1 MRKYDKDILI
11 LIPTLNEVK
20 SIFTLISDIFIHFP
34 EIHILVVD
42 DGSND
47 GTINLLS
54 KSQILH
60 KNLIIIN
67 RGKKLGLGS
76 AYRSGFNYAITHNYD
91 FIIQMDGD
99 GSHQVNDLAKLIH
112 AESNY
117 DLVIGSRYISGGKIE
132 GWKSHRK
139 IISKFGNIFA
149 KKILNLKTN
158 DTTSGFKRLSKKIFE
173 NKIILNSKTN
183 GYGFQ
188 VEIINVAENNEFSI
202 LELPITFIDRKFGS
216 SKFDFFI
223 ILEAFINITKW
234 AIRK

>member
-1 MRKYDKDILI
+1 MPKYEKDILI
-11 LIPTLNEVK
+11 IIPTLNEVK
-20 SIFTLISDIFIHFP
+20 SIFTLISDILIHFP

-54 KSQILH
+54 KLQTLH

-76 AYRSGFNYAITHNYD
+76 AYRSGFNYAITHNYY

-158 DTTSGFKRLSKKIFE
+158 DATSGFKRLSKKIFE

-216 SKFDFFI
+216 SKFNFFI
-223 ILEAFINITKW
+223 ILEAFISITKW

>member
-1 MRKYDKDILI
+1 
-11 LIPTLNEVK
+11 
-20 SIFTLISDIFIHFP
+20 
-34 EIHILVVD
+34 
-42 DGSND
+42 
-47 GTINLLS
+47 
-54 KSQILH
+54 
-60 KNLIIIN
+60 
-67 RGKKLGLGS
+67 
-76 AYRSGFNYAITHNYD
+76 
-91 FIIQMDGD
+91 MDGD

-158 DTTSGFKRLSKKIFE
+158 DATSGFKRLSKKIFE

-216 SKFDFFI
+216 SKFNFFI
-223 ILEAFINITKW
+223 ILEAFISITKW